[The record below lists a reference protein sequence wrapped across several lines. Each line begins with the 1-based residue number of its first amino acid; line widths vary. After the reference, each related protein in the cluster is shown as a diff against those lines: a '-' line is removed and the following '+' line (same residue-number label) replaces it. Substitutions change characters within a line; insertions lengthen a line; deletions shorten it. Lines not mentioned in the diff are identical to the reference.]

1 MYACC
6 NYQAANPRAAQA
18 APFFILPFAF
28 LTVFF
33 LTDENDY
40 GHSEIVDTFETV
52 EDVLAAIDLLE
63 QHLDDG
69 GPVYRLQDA
78 ISQLRD
84 QLEDY
89 HQAAESTES

>member
-1 MYACC
+1 MHACC
-6 NYQAANPRAAQA
+6 NYQVVNPRAAQA
-18 APFFILPFAF
+18 APFVILPFAF

-33 LTDENDY
+33 LTDENEY

-52 EDVLAAIDLLE
+52 DDVLAAIDLLE

-78 ISQLRD
+78 ISQLRE
-84 QLEDY
+84 QLDD
-89 HQAAESTES
+89 HQNAL